1 MVSPSSP
8 RPVEPRWK
16 TLLAVLSLVLATSI
30 WVTGLIDSLS
40 RPSVAPVLTLQQQ
53 ELSVLAEPAVP
64 SALRP
69 MLTGEAP
76 RQVLL
81 EALQNSPEDRLS
93 SRQTQ
98 LLQLLQGS
106 GDADIAA
113 ARASEDPLLR
123 LLACE
128 AEPAAAESFCLDQ
141 RIASGAALRLTLSAM
156 LPLVMVL
163 LGSLLL
169 LKQGWSLLRGQQEP
183 SPALEGPEL
192 TLVDM
197 ILLVAGG
204 FVVISAVAMPLLALP
219 LVGSLTSSL
228 ASPRREAVGVVIN
241 YSLMALPSLLIL
253 RRQLRSLDPQRCPT
267 GGWLQWGLN
276 PPASALRLAAAGWLM
291 VTPVVT
297 LVGWLVVKLVGDPGG
312 SNPLL
317 ELVLGSRDP
326 LALALLL
333 LTAVVL
339 APLFEEVI
347 FRGTL
352 LPVLAARVGSGTAV
366 LLSALVFAL
375 AHLSIGELAPL
386 TVLGIGLGLLRLR
399 GGRLLP
405 CVLMHAL
412 WNGITFLNLLLL

>member
-1 MVSPSSP
+1 MSPSSL

-69 MLTGEAP
+69 MLTGDAP

-81 EALQNSPEDRLS
+81 EALQNSPENRRS
-93 SRQTQ
+93 ARQTQ
-98 LLQLLQGS
+98 LLKLLQGPE
-106 GDADIAA
+106 DADIAA
-113 ARASEDPLLR
+113 ARASQDPLLQ
-123 LLACE
+123 LLACD
-128 AEPAAAESFCLDQ
+128 AETAAEALCLDQ
-141 RIASGAALRLTLSAM
+141 PIASGAALRLTLSAV

-169 LKQGWSLLRGQQEP
+169 IQQGWSLLRGHQEP
-183 SPALEGPEL
+183 SPAVEGPQL

-219 LVGSLTSSL
+219 LVGSLTSAL
-228 ASPRREAVGVVIN
+228 VSPRREAVGVVIN

-253 RRQLRSLDPQRCPT
+253 RRQLRSLDPQRCPS
-267 GGWLQWGLN
+267 GGWLQWGWKPL
-276 PPASALRLAAAGWLM
+276 ASALRLSAAGWLM

-326 LALALLL
+326 LALVLLL

-339 APLFEEVI
+339 APLFEEVV

-352 LPVLAARVGSGTAV
+352 LPVLAARFGSSTAV

-375 AHLSIGELAPL
+375 AHLSVGELAPL

-399 GGRLLP
+399 GGQLLP

-412 WNGITFLNLLLL
+412 WNGVTFVNLLLL